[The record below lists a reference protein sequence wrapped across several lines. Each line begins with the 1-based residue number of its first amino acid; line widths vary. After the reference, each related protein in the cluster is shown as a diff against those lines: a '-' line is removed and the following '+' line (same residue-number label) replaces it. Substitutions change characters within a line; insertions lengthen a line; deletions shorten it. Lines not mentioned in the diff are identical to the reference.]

1 MFSRKSKQWLLQHS
15 KLRRHY
21 LAKCPKSAQKHW
33 VEGIYPCN
41 RLSRNSL
48 NRIPHEQYQSAKIS
62 KMSTLSNEELKPGQM
77 GSRMGGFGF
86 FGFNFGSKS
95 AGGSLFSLCQA
106 RVCPLLRARAPEQ
119 RTTAGSDRIEAL
131 GTGTWQLD
139 NKMNQSAMHEPVS
152 NASNVKNPPS
162 YKSMSRETSTNL
174 QVLNWE
180 AVIVPPLETDGD
192 RRVSTPHCV
201 CPPFYGTLKQP
212 LPRLMFSANQ
222 HPFCD
227 NSTQFHQTS
236 ILFSW

>member
-1 MFSRKSKQWLLQHS
+1 
-15 KLRRHY
+15 
-21 LAKCPKSAQKHW
+21 
-33 VEGIYPCN
+33 
-41 RLSRNSL
+41 
-48 NRIPHEQYQSAKIS
+48 
-62 KMSTLSNEELKPGQM
+62 
-77 GSRMGGFGF
+77 
-86 FGFNFGSKS
+86 
-95 AGGSLFSLCQA
+95 
-106 RVCPLLRARAPEQ
+106 
-119 RTTAGSDRIEAL
+119 
-131 GTGTWQLD
+131 
-139 NKMNQSAMHEPVS
+139 
-152 NASNVKNPPS
+152 
-162 YKSMSRETSTNL
+162 MSRETSTNL